1 MNRFYRTGLSAG
13 FLGLALLSGCA
24 EPSQPQPV
32 AQVPTRQPPQ
42 DFAPGMTTET
52 PPANEAQLTNDP
64 SAPTNT
70 PLCGAV
76 QQETNRMGGQVF
88 PDGISSGSTCPQN
101 ACFNPLTGTYIAATG
116 APSVCR

>member
-1 MNRFYRTGLSAG
+1 MKHLYRTGLGAG
-13 FLGLALLSGCA
+13 LLCMTLIAGCA
-24 EPSQPQPV
+24 DTTASRPV
-32 AQVPTRQPPQ
+32 TQAQTRLPPQ

-52 PPANEAQLTNDP
+52 PPANAAQLLNDP
-64 SAPTNT
+64 SAPVNT

-88 PDGISSGSTCPQN
+88 SDGLASGSSCPQN